1 VPQWRSSAAH
11 AVPLPVVMRTGCAID
26 FFASM
31 LQARFLQLGGEVQTA
46 LRAALWNTPLRD
58 GAEAAGS
65 SALAA
70 ISALEGSL
78 RMAAETVAG
87 CTDDWTLPDTA
98 SARIGAQH
106 LTQVSHLALCAHC
119 RHGFCARR
127 LASVQPVCS
136 SLITDLLQRLLLI

>member
-1 VPQWRSSAAH
+1 
-11 AVPLPVVMRTGCAID
+11 M
-26 FFASM
+26 
-31 LQARFLQLGGEVQTA
+31 QTA

-106 LTQVSHLALCAHC
+106 LTQVFYVSLSAQY
-119 RHGFCARR
+119 RDEFWTT
-127 LASVQPVCS
+127 VCS
-136 SLITDLLQRLLLI
+136 FRNAKLAAEAAT